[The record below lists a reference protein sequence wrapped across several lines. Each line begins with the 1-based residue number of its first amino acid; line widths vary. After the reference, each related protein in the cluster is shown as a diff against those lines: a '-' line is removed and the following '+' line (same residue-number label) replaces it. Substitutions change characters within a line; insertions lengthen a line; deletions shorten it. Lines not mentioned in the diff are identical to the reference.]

1 MVVSSENALSARDVE
16 RPFRDLLED
25 WEDAIKNSIDR
36 STREAAARGS
46 VPGGQAMFRAIGLF
60 NGAKDFGGSVMEA
73 ASIAVAPQWT
83 VPWNILKNASE
94 VFKSADDHEARLK
107 VFQLEYDKLRDKI
120 MDKIHDEEINFPNT
134 GVGREIMRRVAE
146 VATGLSF
153 SDSVAKHTWAGNF
166 LKQLNIVE
174 LNQSTIDEQMAHRYK
189 KIFENVSL
197 ILNASLY
204 NDRSKAA
211 RMIGLDPRWKW
222 DKGRVHVP
230 GYHHKHSESEFYGK
244 PRKGYRHATPDEVR
258 KIIVNIS
265 NYQIKTNT
273 FIVGSHGVTGQQ
285 YTVEAAEQFQR
296 PTIGPDPVSA
306 VAPLFAPDRVHAAR
320 DKATRLTGGQVT
332 VH

>member
-1 MVVSSENALSARDVE
+1 MVIPSENALSARDVE

-25 WEDAIKNSIDR
+25 WEDAIKSSIDR
-36 STREAAARGS
+36 STKEAAAKGS

-60 NGAKDFGGSVMEA
+60 NGAKDFGGSIMDA
-73 ASIAVAPQWT
+73 ASIAVAPQWA
-83 VPWNILKNASE
+83 VPWNILKNASD

-134 GVGREIMRRVAE
+134 GVGREIMRRVE
-146 VATGLSF
+146 QVATGLSF

-166 LKQLNIVE
+166 LKQLNVVE
-174 LNQSTIDEQMAHRYK
+174 LNQSTIDKQMAHRYK
-189 KIFENVSL
+189 AIFENVSL

-222 DKGRVHVP
+222 DRGRVHVP
-230 GYHHKHSESEFYGK
+230 GFHHKHSESEFYGK
-244 PRKGYRHATPDEVR
+244 PRKGYRHATPDEVK

-265 NYQIKTNT
+265 KYQIKTNS
-273 FIVGSHGVTGQQ
+273 FIVGSHGVTSQQ
-285 YTVEAAEQFQR
+285 FTVEAAEQFQR
-296 PTIGPDPVSA
+296 PTIGPDPASA
-306 VAPLFAPDRVHAAR
+306 VDPIFAPDQVRAAR
-320 DKATRLTGGQVT
+320 DKATSLTGGQVT

>member
-1 MVVSSENALSARDVE
+1 MAVPSANALSARDVE

-25 WEDAIKNSIDR
+25 WEDAVKDSIDR
-36 STREAAARGS
+36 STKEAAAKGS
-46 VPGGQAMFRAIGLF
+46 VPGGQALFRAIGLF
-60 NGAKDFGGSVMEA
+60 NGAKDFGGSILEA
-73 ASIAVAPQWT
+73 ASISVAPQWV
-83 VPWNILKNASE
+83 VPWSILKNASD
-94 VFKSADDHEARLK
+94 VFASADDHEARLK
-107 VFQLEYDKLRDKI
+107 VFQLQYDKLRDKI

-134 GVGREIMRRVAE
+134 GVGREIMRRVEEA
-146 VATGLSF
+146 ATGLSF
-153 SDSVAKHTWAGNF
+153 SDDVAKHTWAGNF
-166 LKQLNIVE
+166 LKQLNVVE
-174 LNQSTIDEQMAHRYK
+174 LNQTTIDKQMAHRYK
-189 KIFENVSL
+189 TIFENVSL

-230 GYHHKHSESEFYGK
+230 GFHHKHSDSEFFGK
-244 PRKGYRHATPDEVR
+244 PRKGYRHATPDEVK

-265 NYQIKTNT
+265 KYQIKTNT
-273 FIVGSHGVTGQQ
+273 FIVGSHGVTSHQ

-296 PTIGPDPVSA
+296 PMIGPDPATA
-306 VAPLFAPDRVHAAR
+306 VAPLFVPDKVQAAR

>member
-1 MVVSSENALSARDVE
+1 MVTSPANALSARDVE

-36 STREAAARGS
+36 STKEVAAKGS
-46 VPGGQAMFRAIGLF
+46 IPAGQAMFRALGLF
-60 NGAKDFGGSVMEA
+60 NGAKDFGGSIMET
-73 ASIAVAPQWT
+73 ASITVAPQW
-83 VPWNILKNASE
+83 VIPWKILKSASD

-134 GVGREIMRRVAE
+134 GVGREIMRRVEE

-174 LNQSTIDEQMAHRYK
+174 LNQSTIDKQMAHRYK
-189 KIFENVSL
+189 PIFENVSL

-204 NDRSKAA
+204 NDRGKAA

-230 GYHHKHSESEFYGK
+230 GIHHKHSASEFQTM

-258 KIIVNIS
+258 KIIVNIAK
-265 NYQIKTNT
+265 YQIKTNSY
-273 FIVGSHGVTGQQ
+273 IVGALGVVNWQ
-285 YTVEAAEQFQR
+285 YTVEAAEQYQR
-296 PTIGPDPVSA
+296 PTIGPDPASA
-306 VAPLFAPDRVHAAR
+306 VDPLFAPDKVRAAR
-320 DKATRLTGGQVT
+320 DKATSLTGGQVT